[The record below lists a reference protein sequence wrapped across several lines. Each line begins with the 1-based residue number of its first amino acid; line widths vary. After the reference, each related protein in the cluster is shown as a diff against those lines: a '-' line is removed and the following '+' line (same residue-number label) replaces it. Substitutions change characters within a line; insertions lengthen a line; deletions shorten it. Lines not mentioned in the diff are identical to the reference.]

1 MRRSVE
7 ANMARATST
16 TRWARRIATAGV
28 VGLASLARGAEHGGE
43 GGSMTTGDL
52 GQAIMTFLVFAALL
66 AVLSKYAWKPILAQ
80 LKRREETIASAL
92 ERAEKREIE
101 AQTILHQYQT
111 RLENVENE
119 AKDILDESRKEAVAL
134 REQTLEEARAEA
146 RRSADAAH
154 ESIEQ
159 AKRDAL
165 RELRERT
172 GEMATEVAEQV
183 LRRSLSAEEQRRLL
197 AESMKELSQGAGG
210 RN

>member
-1 MRRSVE
+1 M
-7 ANMARATST
+7 
-16 TRWARRIATAGV
+16 
-28 VGLASLARGAEHGGE
+28 
-43 GGSMTTGDL
+43 
-52 GQAIMTFLVFAALL
+52 

-111 RLENVENE
+111 RLESVENE
-119 AKDILDESRKEAVAL
+119 AKDILDESRKEAVSL

-146 RRSADAAH
+146 RRSVEAAH
-154 ESIEQ
+154 ESIDQ

-183 LRRSLSAEEQRRLL
+183 LRRSLSDEEHRRLL
-197 AESMKELSQGAGG
+197 AESMKELARGAGG